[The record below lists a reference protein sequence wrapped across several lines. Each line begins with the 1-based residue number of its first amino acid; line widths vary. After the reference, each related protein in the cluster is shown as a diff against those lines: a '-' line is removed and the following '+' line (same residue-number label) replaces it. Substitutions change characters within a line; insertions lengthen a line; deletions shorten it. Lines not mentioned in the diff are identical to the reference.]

1 MRQGGAEGAGFPTIV
16 ACEPLSS
23 LPHAKPTGAMA
34 CGSSTLLVD
43 WGARV
48 ERYNSDLTRV
58 VAWGK
63 VSARLARIW
72 KVCKAAQKAA
82 LGSIK
87 AGVSASTVD
96 AAARRVIADA
106 GFGEFF
112 GHGLGHGVG
121 LEVHEGPGLGPRSHT
136 RLAAGM
142 VVTVE
147 PGIYL
152 PGEGGVRLEDM
163 VLVTPRGGEVLTTLS
178 RDPRALAALR
188 HVMPKRT

>member
-1 MRQGGAEGAGFPTIV
+1 
-16 ACEPLSS
+16 
-23 LPHAKPTGAMA
+23 
-34 CGSSTLLVD
+34 
-43 WGARV
+43 
-48 ERYNSDLTRV
+48 

-82 LGSIK
+82 ISSIK
-87 AGVSASTVD
+87 AGVRASTVD

-121 LEVHEGPGLGPRSHT
+121 LEVHEGPACSPRCSLC
-136 RLAAGM
+136 LAAGM
-142 VVTVE
+142 VVTIE

-163 VLVTPRGGEVLTTLS
+163 VLVTSSGAQVLTTLS

-188 HVMPKRT
+188 DVRPKRT